1 MKIGEKYNLDG
12 SNLTS
17 TTMLINV
24 ILFINSVLWIYI
36 YSYFS
41 VCSIYVFFNINLQNF
56 RLS

>member
-24 ILFINSVLWIYI
+24 ILFINSVLWIHI
-36 YSYFS
+36 
-41 VCSIYVFFNINLQNF
+41 
-56 RLS
+56 